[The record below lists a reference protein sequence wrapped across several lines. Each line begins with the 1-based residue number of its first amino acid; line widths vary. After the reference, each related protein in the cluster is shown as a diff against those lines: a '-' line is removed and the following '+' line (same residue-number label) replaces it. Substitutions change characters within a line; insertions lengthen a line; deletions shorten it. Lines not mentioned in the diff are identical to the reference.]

1 MLEYDSV
8 VKDKLVKVGG
18 KVVAYDAT
26 NPLVPTSYDGNTFT
40 FEGRRLANIQ
50 KGGKVID
57 YTYND
62 QGLRIKKTITEN
74 GTSLE
79 TRFFYDD
86 NKLVAEIS
94 PTHRL
99 DFLYDENDRLYGFVL
114 DKTAM
119 YFYVRDALENIL
131 GIIDKNGNLV
141 VQYAYNAWGKPEST
155 TGTLATTVGEYN
167 PFRYKGY
174 YFDRETGMYY
184 CHTRYYVPEWCRWLN
199 ADNIAYIR
207 PDNAQQMNLFA
218 YCGNNPISFWD
229 PEGTKK
235 TNWKAIGKILFSVF
249 VVSALAVAAVLTV
262 GTAAVIFTGA
272 AIGAGVGMATGIAN
286 GVIQGKETGDYLG
299 AIADNMATN
308 TISGAISGALAGSPI
323 GLAGQIVGN
332 ALISGGTYLISNAV
346 NGRESNLTDFAI
358 SVGFGALAGRVGGT
372 GALAVDSKLLRSV
385 SVSVWNLTT
394 PALVGAASGEFST
407 ALSEFLRWL

>member
-1 MLEYDSV
+1 MICEI
-8 VKDKLVKVGG
+8 
-18 KVVAYDAT
+18 A
-26 NPLVPTSYDGNTFT
+26 PSY
-40 FEGRRLANIQ
+40 
-50 KGGKVID
+50 
-57 YTYND
+57 
-62 QGLRIKKTITEN
+62 
-74 GTSLE
+74 
-79 TRFFYDD
+79 
-86 NKLVAEIS
+86 
-94 PTHRL
+94 RL
-99 DFLYDENDRLYGFVL
+99 DFLYDENDELYGFIK
-114 DKTAM
+114 DGSSK
-119 YFYVRDALENIL
+119 YFYVRDFLQNIT
-131 GIIDKNGNLV
+131 GIIDSNGKFV
-141 VQYAYNAWGKPEST
+141 VKYNCSAYGNVSVLQDTNG
-155 TGTLATTVGEYN
+155 LAAIN
-167 PFRYKGY
+167 PFLYKGY
-174 YFDRETGMYY
+174 YFDKESGMFY

-308 TISGAISGALAGSPI
+308 TISGAISGALAGSPV